1 MAIHAIPT
9 DEVFDFIS
17 AADQDSDDP
26 TRFKFR
32 PLTSRELAVCGVGF
46 DANGLVM
53 PSENAIRVVA
63 TAFQSIENFI
73 DTGGERISADNKIAA
88 RVQKLL
94 NKIPLPVLYEA
105 AMEVV
110 KHSALNEE
118 DPKNLP

>member
-1 MAIHAIPT
+1 MAIHAINT
-9 DEVFDFIS
+9 GDTFEFTS

-32 PLTSRELAVCGVGF
+32 PLTSRELAGCGVGF

-53 PSENAIRVVA
+53 PSDNAIRVVA
-63 TAFQSIENFI
+63 TAFQSVENLI
-73 DTGGERISADNKIAA
+73 DTDDERISADNKIAA
-88 RVQKLL
+88 RVQKLV